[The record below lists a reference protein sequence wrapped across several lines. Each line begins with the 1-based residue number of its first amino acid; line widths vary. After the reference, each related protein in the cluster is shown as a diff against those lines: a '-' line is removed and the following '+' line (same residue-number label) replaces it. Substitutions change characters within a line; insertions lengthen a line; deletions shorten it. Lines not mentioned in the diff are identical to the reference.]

1 MEPEDWMNMTIKGL
15 PETVHE
21 RLKQRAERNRR
32 SLNAE
37 VIHTLEEAVGAR
49 TATREEIL
57 DRIRRRREAMPMVD
71 HTRTQAYKEWGRR

>member
-1 MEPEDWMNMTIKGL
+1 MNMTIKGL